1 MVKVPTQTFVV
12 NFLGGVILSSYWLFV
27 TYKISNELIWLA
39 KDPSN
44 FVELVEK
51 NEADDTKAEE
61 DTDAEE
67 TD

>member
-1 MVKVPTQTFVV
+1 MVVVPTQTFVV

-51 NEADDTKAEE
+51 NEADDT
-61 DTDAEE
+61 DAEE